1 MGNILS
7 NFIDDD
13 DITDTTKLK
22 PASVRQIID
31 YIATHYILTM
41 DFNSLRK
48 LHDIEYCDKLVI
60 LTSDIIERYF
70 TDIQITYLAQNIKD
84 GDHLNSNE
92 SSAEKDNM
100 IFLYKDDIPKLDIRD
115 PIKKKRVCI
124 GIAKFYIKIA
134 HVFATILT
142 TINPVYVY
150 KDENGNTVKADI
162 YNRNKIP
169 KGANVKVLK
178 LNICDNRINA
188 LKRGSNIDF
197 SGENDTD
204 MDTDT
209 IKIHPKICSINLK
222 KNIES
227 YDELKDL
234 EDEPGIP
241 ELMELYYDDN
251 YDYETGKFTG
261 MKENTRAV
269 FNENLRHF
277 YTVFTDGKVMPD
289 NYTKFSDIKL
299 RDYHNRKECKGSNP
313 LFKMK
318 VKGSVSDD
326 LFSKYAENIKQM
338 VKKAK
343 KNQELLLDVLN
354 KLFVYMTDPQTNK
367 KVIRI
372 NPDLTE
378 DILQEVIVE
387 TRAIIIHLYL
397 TCETDFVNGVKIYE
411 AIVEKKILETAQN
424 QIDTLEKTS
433 DHLISDDDI
442 PLPAEIDELEEIANS
457 KIQKQKNEVV
467 KKKEKIRDEQIKLDF
482 ISKPK
487 QGNPA
492 PLVNVNINMGNNV
505 ETNDKLLQTEPPQ
518 VAVATETKGGRRKLS
533 KNVSRRKH

>member
-13 DITDTTKLK
+13 DITDTSKLK

-41 DFNSLRK
+41 DFNNLRK

-84 GDHLNSNE
+84 GDPLNNNE
-92 SSAEKDNM
+92 TNLEKDNM
-100 IFLYKDDIPKLDIRD
+100 IFLYKDNIPKLDIRD

-150 KDENGNTVKADI
+150 KDKNGDTVKADI

-169 KGANVKVLK
+169 KDAKVKVLK

-188 LKRGSNIDF
+188 LKRGSNIDS
-197 SGENDTD
+197 SGEI
-204 MDTDT
+204 DTDT
-209 IKIHPKICSINLK
+209 DRIKIHPKICSVNLK
-222 KNIES
+222 KKIDS
-227 YDELKDL
+227 YDELKDFDDEL
-234 EDEPGIP
+234 KDLDDEPGIP

-277 YTVFTDGKVMPD
+277 YTVFTDGKIMPD

-299 RDYHNRKECKGSNP
+299 RDYHNMKECKGSNP
-313 LFKMK
+313 LLKMK

-338 VKKAK
+338 VKKAN

-354 KLFVYMTDPQTNK
+354 KLFVYMTDPQTKK

-387 TRAIIIHLYL
+387 TRAIIINLYL

-424 QIDTLEKTS
+424 QIDTLENTS
-433 DHLISDDDI
+433 HHLISDDDI
-442 PLPAEIDELEEIANS
+442 PLPAEIDELEDIANS
-457 KIQKQKNEVV
+457 KIQKQKNEVSQ
-467 KKKEKIRDEQIKLDF
+467 KNEKIRDEQTKLDF
-482 ISKPK
+482 ITKPK
-487 QGNPA
+487 QGT
-492 PLVNVNINMGNNV
+492 PLVNVNINMGNVKNHD
-505 ETNDKLLQTEPPQ
+505 NLQPLAP
-518 VAVATETKGGRRKLS
+518 VALEAKGGSNKRS
-533 KNVSRRKH
+533 KNISKRIYK

>member
-41 DFNSLRK
+41 DFNSLKK

-84 GDHLNSNE
+84 GDPLNSNE
-92 SSAEKDNM
+92 ASVEKDNM
-100 IFLYKDDIPKLDIRD
+100 IFLHKDDIRKLDIRD

-150 KDENGNTVKADI
+150 RDENGDTIKADI

-169 KGANVKVLK
+169 KDAKVKVLK

-197 SGENDTD
+197 SGEIDTD
-204 MDTDT
+204 DDT
-209 IKIHPKICSINLK
+209 IKIHPKICSVNLK

-227 YDELKDL
+227 HDELKNLD
-234 EDEPGIP
+234 DEPGIP

-261 MKENTRAV
+261 MKEKTRAV

-277 YTVFTDGKVMPD
+277 YTVFTDGNVMPD

-299 RDYHNRKECKGSNP
+299 RDYHNMKECKGSSP

-338 VKKAK
+338 IKKAK

-387 TRAIIIHLYL
+387 TRAIIINLYL

-424 QIDTLEKTS
+424 QIDTLEQTS
-433 DHLISDDDI
+433 EHLISDDDI

-457 KIQKQKNEVV
+457 KIKKQKNEVI
-467 KKKEKIRDEQIKLDF
+467 KKNEKIHDEQTKLDF
-482 ISKPK
+482 IAKPK
-487 QGNPA
+487 QGP
-492 PLVNVNINMGNNV
+492 PLVNVNINMGNLEN
-505 ETNDKLLQTEPPQ
+505 NDKLLQTAAPF
-518 VAVATETKGGRRKLS
+518 VATETKGGR

>member
-1 MGNILS
+1 MGNKLS
-7 NFIDDD
+7 NFIGDD

-48 LHDIEYCDKLVI
+48 LHDLEYCDKLVI

-70 TDIQITYLAQNIKD
+70 TDIQITYLAKNIKD
-84 GDHLNSNE
+84 GDHLNDDEAST
-92 SSAEKDNM
+92 EKDNM
-100 IFLYKDDIPKLDIRD
+100 IFLYKDDIPKLDIRS

-162 YNRNKIP
+162 YNRSKIP
-169 KGANVKVLK
+169 KDAKVNVLK
-178 LNICDNRINA
+178 LNICDNRINS

-197 SGENDTD
+197 SGIIDT
-204 MDTDT
+204 DTDT

-222 KNIES
+222 KNSES
-227 YDELKDL
+227 PDELKDL

-251 YDYETGKFTG
+251 YDYKTGKFTG
-261 MKENTRAV
+261 MKANTRAI

-299 RDYHNRKECKGSNP
+299 RDYHNRNECKGSKP

-318 VKGSVSDD
+318 VKGSASDD

-338 VKKAK
+338 IKKAK

-354 KLFVYMTDPQTNK
+354 KLFVYMTDPQTK
-367 KVIRI
+367 KKIIRI

-378 DILQEVIVE
+378 DLLQEVIVE
-387 TRAIIIHLYL
+387 TRAIIINLYL
-397 TCETDFVNGVKIYE
+397 TCEIDFVNGVKIYE

-433 DHLISDDDI
+433 DHLVSDDDI
-442 PLPAEIDELEEIANS
+442 PLPAEINELEDIANS
-457 KIQKQKNEVV
+457 KIQKQKNEVIN
-467 KKKEKIRDEQIKLDF
+467 KNKKIRDEQIRLDF

-487 QGNPA
+487 QGT

-505 ETNDKLLQTEPPQ
+505 ENNDKLLQPAAPL
-518 VAVATETKGGRRKLS
+518 VLETKGGS

>member
-7 NFIDDD
+7 NFTDDN

-41 DFNSLRK
+41 DFNSLKK
-48 LHDIEYCDKLVI
+48 LYDLEYCDKLVI

-84 GDHLNSNE
+84 GDSSNNDQI
-92 SSAEKDNM
+92 SVEKDKM
-100 IFLYKDDIPKLDIRD
+100 IFFNKDDIPKLDIKD

-150 KDENGNTVKADI
+150 KDENGKTVKADV

-169 KGANVKVLK
+169 EDAKVKILK

-188 LKRGSNIDF
+188 LKRGSNIKFTGDED
-197 SGENDTD
+197 ENE
-204 MDTDT
+204 
-209 IKIHPKICSINLK
+209 IIEIHPKICSFNLHLR
-222 KNIES
+222 
-227 YDELKDL
+227 DTDDLKDL
-234 EDEPGIP
+234 GDEPGIP

-251 YDYETGKFTG
+251 YDYETGQFTA
-261 MKENTRAV
+261 MKESTREI
-269 FNENLRHF
+269 FNENLRNF
-277 YTVFTDGKVMPD
+277 YTVFTDGKVMPE

-299 RDYHNRKECKGSNP
+299 RDYHNRDECKGSRPKLNR
-313 LFKMK
+313 K
-318 VKGSVSDD
+318 VKGTLSDD
-326 LFSKYAENIKQM
+326 LFSQYAENIKQM
-338 VKKAK
+338 VKRAN

-354 KLFVYMTDPQTNK
+354 KLFVYMTDPRTNK

-378 DILQEVIVE
+378 ETLQEVIVE
-387 TRAIIIHLYL
+387 TRAIIINLYL

-411 AIVEKKILETAQN
+411 AIVDKQILETYQR
-424 QIDTLEKTS
+424 QIDTLEKSS
-433 DHLISDDDI
+433 DHLISDDEI
-442 PLPAEIDELEEIANS
+442 PLPAEIDELENIANK

-467 KKKEKIRDEQIKLDF
+467 KKETKIKEEQMKLDF
-482 ISKPK
+482 ISKPR
-487 QGNPA
+487 QSN
-492 PLVNVNINMGNNV
+492 PLVNVNINVG
-505 ETNDKLLQTEPPQ
+505 ELYNDKNLKDQEILNTNKPNTAVEPI
-518 VAVATETKGGRRKLS
+518 KGGKHKTQKNTTRRK
-533 KNVSRRKH
+533 

>member
-13 DITDTTKLK
+13 DITDTSKLK

-41 DFNSLRK
+41 DFNNLRK

-70 TDIQITYLAQNIKD
+70 TDIQITYLAKNIKD
-84 GDHLNSNE
+84 GDLLNSNDA
-92 SSAEKDNM
+92 SVEKDNV
-100 IFLYKDDIPKLDIRD
+100 IFFYKDNIPKLDIRD

-150 KDENGNTVKADI
+150 KDENGNTINADI
-162 YNRNKIP
+162 YNRKKIP
-169 KGANVKVLK
+169 KDAKVEVLK

-188 LKRGSNIDF
+188 LKRGSNIDS
-197 SGENDTD
+197 SGEIDT
-204 MDTDT
+204 DTDT
-209 IKIHPKICSINLK
+209 IKIHPKICSTNLK
-222 KNIES
+222 KNIDS
-227 YDELKDL
+227 YELKDL

-251 YDYETGKFTG
+251 YDYKTGKFTD
-261 MKENTRAV
+261 MKEKTRAV

-277 YTVFTDGKVMPD
+277 YTVFTDGNVMPD

-299 RDYHNRKECKGSNP
+299 RDYHNMKECKGSNP
-313 LFKMK
+313 LLKMK

-387 TRAIIIHLYL
+387 TRAIIINLYL

-433 DHLISDDDI
+433 DNLISDDDI
-442 PLPAEIDELEEIANS
+442 PLPAEIDELEDIANN
-457 KIQKQKNEVV
+457 KIQNQKNEVNR
-467 KKKEKIRDEQIKLDF
+467 KNEKIRDEQAKLDF
-482 ISKPK
+482 ITKPK
-487 QGNPA
+487 QGT
-492 PLVNVNINMGNNV
+492 PLVNVNINMGNVKNNDNLQQV
-505 ETNDKLLQTEPPQ
+505 EALAYK
-518 VAVATETKGGRRKLS
+518 KGGGNKRS
-533 KNVSRRKH
+533 KNISKRIYKY